1 MYVHP
6 HACVCIVSKR
16 QKANSLGNI
25 TWSELGKQN
34 IQGKKC
40 IRILRSVLSKMG
52 YSVVNYHVLNAKNIR
67 EIRKIDKQ
75 RYLNSPRDLN
85 SWSVWNTNVMC
96 PFYLQITNKNHPLQ
110 EFILSG
116 L

>member
-1 MYVHP
+1 MV
-6 HACVCIVSKR
+6 
-16 QKANSLGNI
+16 
-25 TWSELGKQN
+25 
-34 IQGKKC
+34 
-40 IRILRSVLSKMG
+40 
-52 YSVVNYHVLNAKNIR
+52 YSVVSYHVLNAKNIR

-96 PFYLQITNKNHPLQ
+96 PFYLQITNKNPPLQ